1 MIILGVETSCDETSM
16 AIIQDGNLIALYTSS
31 SANIQSNYGGVVP
44 EVASRYHLKNIH
56 NVFNETLKQANVK
69 PEQITHI
76 AYTNCPGLPGCL
88 HVGIVFAKTLAMIIN
103 AQLIPVNH
111 LYGHI
116 FSPYIESNKEP
127 QFPMLSLV
135 ASGGHTTL
143 YYVKDYENILI
154 LNETVDDAIGE
165 VYDKVARAVDWKYPG
180 GPIIDNNY
188 DPKKNNIKFMQPMPA
203 NAPFS
208 YSGLKTAIINYVHN
222 KKQKKEEFDPIA
234 ITSSFQWFVINDVI
248 KKIKYITQK
257 TTNIKCL
264 SIGGGVSANKL
275 LRNEINKLDFE
286 QIDIPLLKYTGDQ
299 AAMIAYYAYKLIQIK
314 INK

>member
-165 VYDKVARAVDWKYPG
+165 VYDKVARAVD
-180 GPIIDNNY
+180 
-188 DPKKNNIKFMQPMPA
+188 
-203 NAPFS
+203 
-208 YSGLKTAIINYVHN
+208 
-222 KKQKKEEFDPIA
+222 
-234 ITSSFQWFVINDVI
+234 
-248 KKIKYITQK
+248 
-257 TTNIKCL
+257 
-264 SIGGGVSANKL
+264 
-275 LRNEINKLDFE
+275 
-286 QIDIPLLKYTGDQ
+286 
-299 AAMIAYYAYKLIQIK
+299 
-314 INK
+314 